1 MRLFFDCE
9 FSSFATDAQLISI
22 GAVSECGGHTYYA
35 ELDTWLPEVCS
46 EFVLT
51 VVIPLLEHPPESRVS
66 STACRD
72 SFIAWVQTLGEPI
85 ELVADSDW
93 DWRMIQSLLGSRLHL
108 HSPRSGWID
117 PIATDRI
124 ALLFRQFDTLAAEL
138 VFQKAASG
146 TYIGRQ
152 HHALVDAMA
161 LRAGVLAVEGSYEGL
176 A

>member
-1 MRLFFDCE
+1 MILFFDCE

-35 ELDTWLPEVCS
+35 ELDSWHPEECS

-51 VVIPLLEHPPESRVS
+51 VVIPLLEHSPKSRLS
-66 STACRD
+66 STACCD
-72 SFIAWVQTLGEPI
+72 SFISWIRALGEPI
-85 ELVADSDW
+85 EVVADSDW
-93 DWRMIQSLLGSRLHL
+93 DWRMIQSLLGSCLHL

-117 PIATDRI
+117 FIATDRI
-124 ALLFRQFDTLAAEL
+124 AILFRQFDTLAAEL

-146 TYIGRQ
+146 TYNGRQ
-152 HHALVDAMA
+152 HHALVDALA
-161 LRAGVLAVEGSYEGL
+161 LRAGVLAVEGSYAGL

>member
-22 GAVSECGGHTYYA
+22 GAVSQCGGHTYYA
-35 ELDTWLPEVCS
+35 ELDAWLPEECS

-51 VVIPLLEHPPESRVS
+51 VVNPLLEHPPGSRLS
-66 STACRD
+66 SAACRD
-72 SFIAWVQTLGEPI
+72 SFIAWLQTFGEPI

-93 DWRMIQSLLGSRLHL
+93 DWRMIQSLLGGRLHL
-108 HSPRSGWID
+108 PYPHSGWVD
-117 PIATDRI
+117 SPTSGQM
-124 ALLFRQFDTLAAEL
+124 ALLFRQFDTSATEL
-138 VFQKAASG
+138 VYRKAAAG
-146 TYIGRQ
+146 IYNGRQ

-161 LRAGVLAVEGSYEGL
+161 LRAGVLAVEDSYEGL